1 MLRQALMFT
10 ILAFFSVP
18 STALASI
25 TDQEILLAAPTP
37 PAVSHTQYE
46 ETYFPYAS
54 RFTLGL
60 GSGVNS
66 FGGNIG
72 KLYKTSSPVVELRG
86 EWAFHPA
93 WSLRAGGELAS
104 YSFNAEPNGAVE
116 VNTQTLRVSSQSH
129 FLSTALSGEGFDPYF
144 ALSGEWVA
152 RSQNFQSFNSAEKDN
167 ALGLGAAIGT
177 NYLLGGGKV
186 GFWLEAG
193 AGQIF
198 FKDRFE
204 SEYLESGVADTT
216 GLRYSGRLG
225 MKYLF

>member
-1 MLRQALMFT
+1 MHRPALTLIFLVLSC
-10 ILAFFSVP
+10 IPYSAR
-18 STALASI
+18 ASI
-25 TDQEILLAAPTP
+25 TDQEILLAPPTP
-37 PAVSHTQYE
+37 PSVSRTEYE
-46 ETYFPYAS
+46 ETYFPYPS

-66 FGGNIG
+66 FGGNLG
-72 KLYKTSSPVVELRG
+72 KLYRTSSPVIELRG

-93 WSLRAGGELAS
+93 WSLRAGGELAK

-116 VNTQTLRVSSQSH
+116 VNTQTIRVASQSH
-129 FLSTALSGEGFDPYF
+129 FLATALAAEGFDPYL

-152 RSQNFQSFNSAEKDN
+152 RSQSFRSFNSAEKDS
-167 ALGLGAAIGT
+167 ALGLGAGLGT
-177 NYLLGGGKV
+177 NFLLKGGRI

-198 FKDRFE
+198 FQDRFE
-204 SEYLESGVADTT
+204 SEYAESGVENTT